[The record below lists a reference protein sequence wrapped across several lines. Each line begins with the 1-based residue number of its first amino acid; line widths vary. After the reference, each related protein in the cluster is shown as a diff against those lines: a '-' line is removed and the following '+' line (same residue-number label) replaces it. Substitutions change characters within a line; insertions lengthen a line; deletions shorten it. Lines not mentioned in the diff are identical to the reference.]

1 MNIKKHIV
9 NTLTFYLDLLDIVKN
24 TQNRQYITI
33 ILFDLCLL
41 DKNMIDFLLKH
52 TSFFYEIKYKCNQF
66 LNDPYALPFFKEKL
80 KLYNNTISEI
90 ELKLLNNNR

>member
-9 NTLTFYLDLLDIVKN
+9 NTLKFYLDLLDIVKN

-41 DKNMIDFLLKH
+41 DKNIIDF
-52 TSFFYEIKYKCNQF
+52 Y
-66 LNDPYALPFFKEKL
+66 
-80 KLYNNTISEI
+80 
-90 ELKLLNNNR
+90 